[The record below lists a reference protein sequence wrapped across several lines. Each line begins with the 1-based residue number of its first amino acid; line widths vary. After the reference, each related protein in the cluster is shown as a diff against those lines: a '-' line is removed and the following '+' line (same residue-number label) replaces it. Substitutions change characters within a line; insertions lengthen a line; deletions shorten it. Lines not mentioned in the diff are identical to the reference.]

1 MVLCVHYS
9 EEFTQENTQVLNMLA
24 QGPSLPTI
32 LLGVQGFLKINKNM
46 FLEFDIKYLKILG
59 LLELPPSKQMAARRD
74 VLKRFTSLNFLSINK
89 MKTFPLD
96 TKTDVSAL
104 LRQASLVKKTLR
116 VHKNRPFM
124 LAEKIAIENDR
135 LKISGWLSTAMS
147 VNLPMHIPGVGNFLL
162 SHVEN
167 ESGEIL
173 IKATDSKQPE
183 LNPEAEVDMLDAE
196 QTFPTEEEI
205 EMEQNKPEIRHK
217 GGFKYFKSIN
227 LMFGPKFVTTR
238 NDFVR

>member
-32 LLGVQGFLKINKNM
+32 LLGVQGFLKILQNTFSK
-46 FLEFDIKYLKILG
+46 FDIKYFKILG

-104 LRQASLVKKTLR
+104 LRQTSLVKKTLR
-116 VHKNRPFM
+116 VHKNRPFL
-124 LAEKIAIENDR
+124 LAEKIVIENDR

-217 GGFKYFKSIN
+217 EGFK
-227 LMFGPKFVTTR
+227 
-238 NDFVR
+238 

>member
-196 QTFPTEEEI
+196 QTFPTEEQI

-217 GGFKYFKSIN
+217 EGFK
-227 LMFGPKFVTTR
+227 
-238 NDFVR
+238 